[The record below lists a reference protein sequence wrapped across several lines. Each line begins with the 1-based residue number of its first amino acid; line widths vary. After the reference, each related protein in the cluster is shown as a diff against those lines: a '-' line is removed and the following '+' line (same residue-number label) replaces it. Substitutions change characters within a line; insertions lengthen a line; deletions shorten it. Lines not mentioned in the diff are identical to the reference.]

1 MELPLHHMTTQKHW
15 ADIVLNSST
24 LQQIDQLRSWL
35 AQHAG
40 LVNQKNKLKDGY
52 LVLLYGPDGT
62 GKSTAASILAKE
74 ISTDIYRVDLAAT
87 VSKYIGETEKNL
99 ARIFDMAEQKG
110 WILFFD
116 EADALFGKRTE
127 VKDSHDR
134 YANLDVNYLLQR
146 IENYNGLVILASNM
160 KSNIDD
166 AFTRRFQSIIH
177 FPPPTKEERKRIWEM
192 AFAENDLISSETKL
206 NDLAEAY
213 ELTPASIVA
222 VTDSIK
228 IKLAAKEQISNEQLA
243 KMIQVEYDKLMPGQK
258 NDS

>member
-35 AQHAG
+35 AQHAD

-52 LVLLYGPDGT
+52 RVLFYGPAGT

-74 ISTDIYRVDLAAT
+74 ISTDIYRVDLAAM

-99 ARIFDMAEQKG
+99 DRLFDTAGQKG

-127 VKDSHDR
+127 VKDSHER
-134 YANLDVNYLLQR
+134 YANLDTNYLLQR
-146 IENYNGLVILASNM
+146 IENYNGLVIVATNL
-160 KSNIDD
+160 KSNIDE

-177 FPPPTKEERKRIWEM
+177 FPLPTKEERNRIWEI
-192 AFAENDLISSETKL
+192 ALADNRLLNDQSKLNSLAEN
-206 NDLAEAY
+206 Y
-213 ELTPASIVA
+213 ELTPAAIITVA
-222 VTDSIK
+222 NSVKTQ
-228 IKLAAKEQISNEQLA
+228 LASKRELSREQLDEALNAELA
-243 KMIQVEYDKLMPGQK
+243 KLKSNKQ
-258 NDS
+258 

>member
-52 LVLLYGPDGT
+52 RVLFYGPGGT

-99 ARIFDMAEQKG
+99 ARLFDTAEQKG

-116 EADALFGKRTE
+116 EADALFGKRSDI
-127 VKDSHDR
+127 KDSHDR

-146 IENYNGLVILASNM
+146 IENYNGLVIMTSNM
-160 KSNIDD
+160 KSNIDE

-192 AFAENDLISSETKL
+192 ALGDNSLLNNETKL
-206 NDLAEAY
+206 NSLAKNY
-213 ELTPASIVA
+213 ELTPAVIIN

-228 IKLAAKEQISNEQLA
+228 TKLASKRELNKEQLDETLQAELA
-243 KMIQVEYDKLMPGQK
+243 KLKSNNE
-258 NDS
+258 

>member
-52 LVLLYGPDGT
+52 RVLFYGPAGT

-99 ARIFDMAEQKG
+99 ARLFDTAEQKG

-116 EADALFGKRTE
+116 EADALFGKRSD

-146 IENYNGLVILASNM
+146 IESYNGLVIMASNM
-160 KSNIDD
+160 KSTIDE

-192 AFAENDLISSETKL
+192 ALGDNSLFNNETKL
-206 NDLAEAY
+206 NSLAENH
-213 ELTPASIVA
+213 ELTPAVIINI
-222 VTDSIK
+222 TDSIK
-228 IKLAAKEQISNEQLA
+228 TKLASKRELNKEQLDEALQAELA
-243 KMIQVEYDKLMPGQK
+243 KLKSNNK
-258 NDS
+258 

>member
-52 LVLLYGPDGT
+52 LVLLYGPGGT

-99 ARIFDMAEQKG
+99 ARLFDTAEQKG

-134 YANLDVNYLLQR
+134 YANLDVNYVLQR

-166 AFTRRFQSIIH
+166 AFIRRFQSIIH
-177 FPPPTKEERKRIWEM
+177 FPPPTQEERKRIWEITL
-192 AFAENDLISSETKL
+192 ADSALLNNETKL
-206 NDLAEAY
+206 NDLAETY

-222 VTDSIK
+222 MSDSIK
-228 IKLAAKEQISNEQLA
+228 IKLAAKKQVSNEQLE
-243 KMIQVEYDKLMPGQK
+243 KMIQSEYDKLIPGQK